1 MILRVPIDLRSGR
14 ELKMKIT
21 IIASIMLACMPTML
35 NAQTACP
42 QGVTPGSQQ
51 CLPTGQGT
59 APAPSPARQP
69 RWKLT
74 WGAFASDDAVA
85 VIGTSSGEHSSRS
98 ARSAAMRKCSKMG
111 GKNCEVTL
119 VYQNQCAVIADPID
133 RDTQPRFG
141 SDVSGPTIEE
151 ASKLALDS
159 CHKRN
164 GGRRCEI
171 IYSNC
176 TRPVLVN

>member
-21 IIASIMLACMPTML
+21 IIASIMLACMPTMV

-51 CLPTGQGT
+51 CLPTVQGT

-151 ASKLALDS
+151 ATKLALDN
-159 CHKRN
+159 CYQRN

>member
-1 MILRVPIDLRSGR
+1 MRSA
-14 ELKMKIT
+14 
-21 IIASIMLACMPTML
+21 IIVSVMLACMPATL
-35 NAQTACP
+35 KGQTACP

-51 CLPTGQGT
+51 CLPTNQGAPS
-59 APAPSPARQP
+59 APAPARQP

-74 WGAFASDDAVA
+74 WGAFASDNAAAV
-85 VIGTSSGEHSSRS
+85 VGTSSGEYSSRS
-98 ARSAAMRKCSKMG
+98 ARSAAMRKCSGMG
-111 GKNCEVTL
+111 GKNCAVTL

-133 RDTQPRFG
+133 RDIQPRFG

-159 CHKRN
+159 CYKKN
-164 GGRRCEI
+164 GGRRCEV

-176 TRPVLVN
+176 TRPVLVD

>member
-21 IIASIMLACMPTML
+21 IIASIMLACMPTMV

-51 CLPTGQGT
+51 CLPTVQGT

-151 ASKLALDS
+151 ASKLALDN
-159 CHKRN
+159 CYKRN

>member
-1 MILRVPIDLRSGR
+1 RRRSESLPADGPGFGGGSR
-14 ELKMKIT
+14 RSESLP
-21 IIASIMLACMPTML
+21 ADGPGFGGGSPT
-35 NAQTACP
+35 
-42 QGVTPGSQQ
+42 
-51 CLPTGQGT
+51 
-59 APAPSPARQP
+59 PARQP

-74 WGAFASDDAVA
+74 WGAFASDDAAA
-85 VIGTSSGEHSSRS
+85 VVGTSSGEYGSRS
-98 ARSAAMRKCSKMG
+98 ARSAAMKKCSGMG
-111 GKNCEVTL
+111 GNNCAVTL

-133 RDTQPRFG
+133 RDIQPRFG

-159 CHKRN
+159 CYKKN
-164 GGRRCEI
+164 GGRRCEV